1 MQNCLQIKNSLHDSM
16 ERSFT
21 GNKRLLRLFYDRII
35 FFLLPVKYSTEGFY
49 SNPGLFC
56 PFKAAFDCISANGM
70 GYNSCLPSTKLCP
83 AT

>member
-1 MQNCLQIKNSLHDSM
+1 MAYKSKTHYTMLWKEVSQVI
-16 ERSFT
+16 
-21 GNKRLLRLFYDRII
+21 KRLLRLFYDRII